1 MNSSIQQYIDSLQLD
16 IRVTGNAR
24 FTDQKCLPDVISAV
38 AECIMEYTEDDH
50 DKEFSNNDIWH
61 SPYASELIS
70 SSFSKPDLDDGR
82 AQSEYDKFFAQP
94 MKLFSSAGI
103 LNENKG
109 KRGNSYTIRHRN
121 ILEFISLR
129 ERNAC
134 DFLCAYLEKA
144 MTDSGVMRYFDNFF
158 ENQDKTSLS
167 DLRNALMTLY
177 HKYTPVRNDYE
188 PPRIFN
194 KFINVMAFK
203 RGKQGVDKGNLSNVT
218 ISIDK
223 IRYNS
228 VNWRDVGKDKRMTRQ
243 EYQDTVANIIS
254 ENQGYY
260 KYQIEKAK
268 KFVKAIEP
276 YSEIHRFD
284 CYPASQA
291 HHIFMASEFPSIADC
306 PENIIC
312 LTPNQHFQRAHPNN
326 HTQEVDRDYQLVCLL
341 SKLDSI
347 EINLRGGRDDYSL
360 ADFINVLNTGLRTDA
375 FNTQMDYEEV
385 KFQIMK
391 HAYYTSLFP

>member
-1 MNSSIQQYIDSLQLD
+1 M
-16 IRVTGNAR
+16 
-24 FTDQKCLPDVISAV
+24 
-38 AECIMEYTEDDH
+38 
-50 DKEFSNNDIWH
+50 
-61 SPYASELIS
+61 
-70 SSFSKPDLDDGR
+70 
-82 AQSEYDKFFAQP
+82 KF
-94 MKLFSSAGI
+94 FSSAGI
-103 LNENKG
+103 LNET
-109 KRGNSYTIRHRN
+109 KRGRENLYTISHRD

-177 HKYTPVRNDYE
+177 HKYTPVKNDYE

-203 RGKQGVDKGNLSNVT
+203 RGKHGVDKGNLSTGT

-254 ENQGYY
+254 NNQGYY

-276 YSEIHRFD
+276 YSEIHRFN

-291 HHIFMASEFPSIADC
+291 HHIFMASDFPSIADC

-360 ADFINVLNTGLRTDA
+360 ADFINVLNIGLKTDA